1 MALGTAIKKNRWFR
15 LAAKPPEIAEIDNL
29 LNLYWGGPERRITG
43 LTLRIIGVNA
53 IALVILLLGILYL
66 GQYQNGLIEARLE
79 TFETEVTLISAAISE
94 DAIEESSFGTF
105 LNHEKAIGM
114 AKRLS
119 QSASKQI
126 RIFDAD
132 GQRLGD
138 SFEGL
143 SPEEIRY
150 IEEAGYNSRQLPE
163 SIKVLKNMAGFI
175 IGLLPDR
182 RVLPYYPETTSDKA
196 ADYPNVPDALSGQ
209 VSLSAWYDSRDK
221 IFLSAASPLH
231 QGNTIAGAILITRT
245 GQDIEDDIGGVWL
258 DILRIFAAT
267 LVITTLLSIYLSG
280 VIARPLKKLASAAE
294 DVRRGKGGEI
304 PDLSHRHDE
313 IGELSIVLRDMTN
326 ALWDRMDSIE
336 NFAADVAHELKN
348 PLTSL
353 RSAIETAFIVKS
365 QTDRERL
372 QKVILH
378 DLDRVNR
385 LISDISRASRLD
397 AELSR
402 EAFGTIDLTA
412 ALSALFDA
420 YKTPLERSKER
431 SMGEVDIIKIDET
444 ELRLNMPKDTAI
456 HVWGLET
463 RLVQVFEN
471 LISNAVSFSPEG
483 GVVQIGVS
491 LQGPLIRITVEDEGP
506 GIPEN
511 RLDTIFERFYSE
523 RPQHEDYGHHSG
535 LGLSICRQI
544 ITAHQGR
551 IFAENIKDGTG
562 NVKGA
567 RFVVILN
574 SL

>member
-1 MALGTAIKKNRWFR
+1 MGTAIRKNRWFR
-15 LAAKPPEIAEIDNL
+15 LSARPPEIAEIDNL

-53 IALVILLLGILYL
+53 IALVILLMGILYL
-66 GQYQNGLIEARLE
+66 GQYQKGLIEARLD

-94 DAIEESSFGTF
+94 DAIEQSSFGTF
-105 LNHEKAIGM
+105 LNHEKAVGM

-119 QSASKQI
+119 QSAGKQI
-126 RIFDAD
+126 RVFDAD
-132 GQRLGD
+132 GQQLGD

-150 IEEAGYNSRQLPE
+150 IEETNYSGHQLPD
-163 SIKVLKNMAGFI
+163 SIKVLKNMAGLI

-182 RVLPYYPETTSDKA
+182 RVLPYYPEIKSDKG
-196 ADYPNVPDALSGQ
+196 ADYPDVPDALNGQ
-209 VSLSAWYDSRDK
+209 ISLSAWYDNRDK
-221 IFLSAASPLH
+221 IFLSAATPLH
-231 QGNTIAGAILITRT
+231 QGSTVAGAILITRP

-258 DILRIFAAT
+258 DILRVFAAT
-267 LVITTLLSIYLSG
+267 LVITVLLSIYLSG

-353 RSAIETAFIVKS
+353 RSAIETAFKVKDKA
-365 QTDRERL
+365 DRDKL
-372 QKVILH
+372 HKVILH
-378 DLDRVNR
+378 DLDRLNR
-385 LISDISRASRLD
+385 LISDISKASRLD

-402 EAFGTIDLTA
+402 EAFEAIDLSA
-412 ALSALFDA
+412 ALTVLLDA
-420 YKTPLERSKER
+420 YKNPLERDKSGGKDVVKT
-431 SMGEVDIIKIDET
+431 GKA
-444 ELRLNMPKDTAI
+444 ELRLNLPEDKTVR
-456 HVWGLET
+456 VWGLES

-471 LISNAVSFSPEG
+471 LISNAISFSSEG
-483 GVVQIGVS
+483 KIVQVNVT
-491 LQGPLIRITVEDEGP
+491 LQGPLVRITVEDQGP

-551 IFAENIKDGTG
+551 IFAENIKDTAGKI
-562 NVKGA
+562 KGA
-567 RFVVILN
+567 RFVVMLN